1 MIWILCSHKKG
12 WKMPFATT
20 YMNLEAIILI
30 EVNQTERQMPYDITY
45 MWNLKKWQKETY
57 LQNINRL
64 MDIENKLMGAKGERR
79 GG

>member
-1 MIWILCSHKKG
+1 
-12 WKMPFATT
+12 MPFATT